1 MARKKNRR
9 ELPDLRSIQIS
20 PAYYAGKCVGNL
32 LRWLFLLAI
41 AFIILYPLLYMV
53 SMAFRSPKDFMD
65 ITVVWLPKTPT
76 WDNFRTAVV
85 DVHLLE
91 AMKNTVLIAVGS
103 SLLQILVTCLAGYGF
118 ARFHFKGS
126 TLLFIMV
133 VFTIVVPPQLLGM
146 PNYLLMSN
154 FDVFGIIRLIT
165 GAPSGLRLLDSPLAV
180 FLPAALGQGLRAGL
194 FILVFRQVFAG
205 IPAELEEAALI
216 DGCGYRKTFFRIM
229 LPNARTSLLVFF
241 LFSLVWYWS
250 DYYLASINLSS
261 VQTLATRIVDLR
273 YALEV
278 ILPREHFTVYYI
290 IPIEQAAC
298 VFSIA
303 PLILLFLVGQRFFVQ
318 GIDRTG
324 IVG

>member
-103 SLLQILVTCLAGYGF
+103 WPAMASPGFISRDPPCCSSWWCSPSWCRPNCWGCPTTC
-118 ARFHFKGS
+118 
-126 TLLFIMV
+126 
-133 VFTIVVPPQLLGM
+133 
-146 PNYLLMSN
+146 
-154 FDVFGIIRLIT
+154 
-165 GAPSGLRLLDSPLAV
+165 
-180 FLPAALGQGLRAGL
+180 
-194 FILVFRQVFAG
+194 
-205 IPAELEEAALI
+205 
-216 DGCGYRKTFFRIM
+216 
-229 LPNARTSLLVFF
+229 
-241 LFSLVWYWS
+241 
-250 DYYLASINLSS
+250 
-261 VQTLATRIVDLR
+261 
-273 YALEV
+273 
-278 ILPREHFTVYYI
+278 
-290 IPIEQAAC
+290 
-298 VFSIA
+298 
-303 PLILLFLVGQRFFVQ
+303 
-318 GIDRTG
+318 
-324 IVG
+324 

>member
-1 MARKKNRR
+1 M
-9 ELPDLRSIQIS
+9 
-20 PAYYAGKCVGNL
+20 GNL

-165 GAPSGLRLLDSPLAV
+165 GAPSGLRLLDSPLAF
-180 FLPAALGQGLRAGL
+180 FLPAALGQGLRAG
-194 FILVFRQVFAG
+194 
-205 IPAELEEAALI
+205 
-216 DGCGYRKTFFRIM
+216 
-229 LPNARTSLLVFF
+229 
-241 LFSLVWYWS
+241 
-250 DYYLASINLSS
+250 LASINLSS

>member
-133 VFTIVVPPQLLGM
+133 VFTIVVPPQLLGDAQL
-146 PNYLLMSN
+146 PA
-154 FDVFGIIRLIT
+154 DVQFCD
-165 GAPSGLRLLDSPLAV
+165 LRHHPADNRRPLRPELLDSRRR
-180 FLPAALGQGLRAGL
+180 LPAGLPGPGPAGRAVHPG
-194 FILVFRQVFAG
+194 VPAG
-205 IPAELEEAALI
+205 VRRAFPAELEEAALI

-318 GIDRTG
+318 GIEPHRV
-324 IVG
+324 VG

>member
-146 PNYLLMSN
+146 PNYLLMSDLN
-154 FDVFGIIRLIT
+154 WIDTCMSVIVPAIQAPLGLYLMKQFMEPIPDSILESARMDGAREFRVMWSIVMPQVKPAWLTLIILQIQSLWGMSSTYLISEQNKTLAMAMQQIVSGGIARM
-165 GAPSGLRLLDSPLAV
+165 GAAGAV
-180 FLPAALGQGLRAGL
+180 SVVMMAVPILT
-194 FILVFRQVFAG
+194 FILSQSQV
-205 IPAELEEAALI
+205 IE
-216 DGCGYRKTFFRIM
+216 TM
-229 LPNARTSLLVFF
+229 STSGMK
-241 LFSLVWYWS
+241 
-250 DYYLASINLSS
+250 
-261 VQTLATRIVDLR
+261 
-273 YALEV
+273 E
-278 ILPREHFTVYYI
+278 
-290 IPIEQAAC
+290 
-298 VFSIA
+298 
-303 PLILLFLVGQRFFVQ
+303 
-318 GIDRTG
+318 
-324 IVG
+324 

>member
-65 ITVVWLPKTPT
+65 ITVGGLPKTPT

-165 GAPSGLRLLDSPLAV
+165 GAPSGLRLLDSPLAF

-229 LPNARTSLLVFF
+229 LPNARPAIVTVFM
-241 LFSLVWYWS
+241 LSLVWNWNDS
-250 DYYLASINLSS
+250 FTQTFLSMSRNTVAVYLTQIRGMLGTMTAEYEDPTYLYILI
-261 VQTLATRIVDLR
+261 QAG
-273 YALEV
+273 ALLC
-278 ILPREHFTVYYI
+278 IF
-290 IPIEQAAC
+290 
-298 VFSIA
+298 
-303 PLILLFLVGQRFFVQ
+303 PLLLLFLFGQRFFTES
-318 GIDRTG
+318 IERTG

>member
-165 GAPSGLRLLDSPLAV
+165 GAP
-180 FLPAALGQGLRAGL
+180 PA
-194 FILVFRQVFAG
+194 
-205 IPAELEEAALI
+205 
-216 DGCGYRKTFFRIM
+216 
-229 LPNARTSLLVFF
+229 
-241 LFSLVWYWS
+241 
-250 DYYLASINLSS
+250 
-261 VQTLATRIVDLR
+261 
-273 YALEV
+273 
-278 ILPREHFTVYYI
+278 
-290 IPIEQAAC
+290 
-298 VFSIA
+298 
-303 PLILLFLVGQRFFVQ
+303 
-318 GIDRTG
+318 
-324 IVG
+324 

>member
-1 MARKKNRR
+1 MKVKSKRRKWS
-9 ELPDLRSIQIS
+9 DLRCVEIS
-20 PAYYAGKCVGNL
+20 PAYYAGRAMVTL
-32 LRWLFLLAI
+32 LRWLFLIAI
-41 AFIILYPLLYMV
+41 AFIILYPLMYML
-53 SMAFRSPKDFMD
+53 SMAFRSPEDFMD
-65 ITVVWLPKTPT
+65 VTVIWLPKTPT

-85 DVHLLE
+85 DVHLVDAL
-91 AMKNTVLIAVGS
+91 KNTVLISVGS
-103 SLLQILVTCLAGYGF
+103 SVLQILVTCLAGYGF
-118 ARFHFKGS
+118 ARFRFKGS
-126 TLLFIMV
+126 MVLFVMV

-146 PNYLLMSN
+146 PNYLLMSI
-154 FDVFGIIRLIT
+154 FDVFGLIQLIT
-165 GAPSGLRLLDSPLAV
+165 GKPSGIRLLDSPLSF
-180 FLPAALGQGLRAGL
+180 FLPAVLGQGLRAGL

-205 IPAELEEAALI
+205 IPSELEEAALI

-229 LPNARTSLLVFF
+229 LPNARTSMLVFF

-261 VQTLATRIVDLR
+261 MQTLATRLVDLR
-273 YALEV
+273 YALEE

-290 IPIEQAAC
+290 VPIEQAAC
-298 VFSIA
+298 VFCIA

>member
-165 GAPSGLRLLDSPLAV
+165 GTMDVAAIMKKLEKNPPTIWKKIIQAVLAPCPG
-180 FLPAALGQGLRAGL
+180 
-194 FILVFRQVFAG
+194 
-205 IPAELEEAALI
+205 
-216 DGCGYRKTFFRIM
+216 
-229 LPNARTSLLVFF
+229 
-241 LFSLVWYWS
+241 
-250 DYYLASINLSS
+250 
-261 VQTLATRIVDLR
+261 TR
-273 YALEV
+273 
-278 ILPREHFTVYYI
+278 
-290 IPIEQAAC
+290 
-298 VFSIA
+298 
-303 PLILLFLVGQRFFVQ
+303 
-318 GIDRTG
+318 DRRMS
-324 IVG
+324 